1 MSGIYDRR
9 FLTGVTIEA
18 RIPQMPLF
26 QGKKIPK
33 FCRGNRNEKI
43 SLPLSHNSMK
53 LSVGETSFEHHN
65 NNDQLYQGE
74 SVRIYIY
81 KNNVI
86 SRSLFPTILSFKSI
100 IFIIILIFPV
110 LGTCLSLVLADKS
123 TMIVFK

>member
-1 MSGIYDRR
+1 
-9 FLTGVTIEA
+9 
-18 RIPQMPLF
+18 
-26 QGKKIPK
+26 
-33 FCRGNRNEKI
+33 
-43 SLPLSHNSMK
+43 MK